1 MCAEVRASAEN
12 QECAVRPGRR
22 GGIRARGSG
31 CGALGAA
38 PAPFGGDCRA
48 CVGPVWPDSSLIRG
62 LTSHPPPLCL
72 SASTHVNTHT
82 QNRTNRTTEHKKNQE
97 NQRMQEHA
105 RDRLGIKDSCTCD
118 EMKKDGGWA
127 WDTGKKR
134 QRRDGGL
141 KEWRDGGM
149 EGWR

>member
-1 MCAEVRASAEN
+1 MTICAEVLASAEN
-12 QECAVRPGRR
+12 QECAVRTGRR
-22 GGIRARGSG
+22 GGMRARGSG

-82 QNRTNRTTEHKKNQE
+82 QNRTNRTTEHKKNQG
-97 NQRMQEHA
+97 MQEHA

-118 EMKKDGGWA
+118 EMKKDGGGPGIQA
-127 WDTGKKR
+127 
-134 QRRDGGL
+134 RRGN
-141 KEWRDGGM
+141 GGM
-149 EGWR
+149 EG